1 MGSDSGQTS
10 ASSASA
16 DKKSRDEYVDIPSYV
31 EPDAS
36 AAGLSRRQKLLYH
49 GSGIGVGLF
58 IAALIFAAWRTFD
71 HDAVGTAPRLIE
83 RQTESTAPAGTN
95 VPAYADSET
104 NPGTTDEA
112 APPRPRA
119 HHAKKDAGADVIAA
133 AKPAT
138 GLMYVHRNN
147 SDLRPA
153 PSTSSE
159 PIKKLAKGEK
169 VRLLMLSD
177 KWAEVDD
184 AGTKGW
190 MRASV
195 LKDTPPGEKKSRK
208 KKPDD
213 E

>member
-1 MGSDSGQTS
+1 MESGSGQAS
-10 ASSASA
+10 AGTA

-31 EPDAS
+31 EP
-36 AAGLSRRQKLLYH
+36 AAGLSNREKLFYH

-58 IAALIFAAWRTFD
+58 IALLIFAGWRYFH
-71 HDAVGTAPRLIE
+71 HDAAVITPPSLPQQAAGTVSGDVDGSGDTSNEASPPATAE
-83 RQTESTAPAGTN
+83 APA
-95 VPAYADSET
+95 PSA
-104 NPGTTDEA
+104 
-112 APPRPRA
+112 RA
-119 HHAKKDAGADVIAA
+119 HHAKANAGADVIAV
-133 AKPAT
+133 AKPAS

-169 VRLLMLSD
+169 VQLLMLSD
-177 KWAEVDD
+177 KWAQVDD

-195 LKDTPPGEKKSRK
+195 LKDTPPGEKKPRK
-208 KKPDD
+208 KKSDD

>member
-1 MGSDSGQTS
+1 METVAGQGLVAKET
-10 ASSASA
+10 
-16 DKKSRDEYVDIPSYV
+16 RDEFVDIPTYV
-31 EPDAS
+31 EPAT
-36 AAGLSRRQKLLYH
+36 GLSRREKLFYH

-58 IAALIFAAWRTFD
+58 IAALIFAGWRYFH
-71 HDAVGTAPRLIE
+71 HDAVVIAPPSIPQ
-83 RQTESTAPAGTN
+83 QTAGTISGDTN
-95 VPAYADSET
+95 VAAGTDNEA
-104 NPGTTDEA
+104 NPPTTDEA
-112 APPRPRA
+112 PSPRT
-119 HHAKKDAGADVIAA
+119 HHAKANAGADVIAA
-133 AKPAT
+133 AKPAN

-169 VRLLMLSD
+169 VQLLALSD
-177 KWAEVDD
+177 KWAQVDD

-208 KKPDD
+208 KKSDD